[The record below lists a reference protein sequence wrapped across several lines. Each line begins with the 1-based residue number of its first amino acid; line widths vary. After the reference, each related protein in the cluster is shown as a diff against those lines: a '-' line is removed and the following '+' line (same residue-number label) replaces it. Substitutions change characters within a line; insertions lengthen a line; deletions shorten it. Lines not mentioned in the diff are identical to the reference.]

1 MFFFIFH
8 YNHCYSNSISYC
20 ALFLNYINA
29 QFKAATI
36 FYAFIQSKYYKIYTS
51 VTFRILFSCSPL
63 ITTKTGKR
71 ALLPY
76 WPSTPVQPSM
86 SKPSR
91 QARPTSITVSHPL
104 YPRNGRLNKN
114 LSISCPRTWIY
125 SASLLSSGACSVL
138 QVCITAGNFGVLTNV
153 PHDWNSQSDI
163 SLHYRLVSPCLEG
176 ANWNRWRQLLLAAS
190 LMAANERRLCAVD
203 PYAEQEHVM
212 AQSDGENSSIYG
224 VSPASVTS
232 QQHPH

>member
-91 QARPTSITVSHPL
+91 QARPTWITVSHPL
-104 YPRNGRLNKN
+104 YPRNGRLKKK
-114 LSISCPRTWIY
+114 
-125 SASLLSSGACSVL
+125 SVN
-138 QVCITAGNFGVLTNV
+138 Q
-153 PHDWNSQSDI
+153 
-163 SLHYRLVSPCLEG
+163 VSPCMTIFSISPEFWCLLCSPGLHYSREL
-176 ANWNRWRQLLLAAS
+176 WRFNQCSPWLKFS
-190 LMAANERRLCAVD
+190 VR
-203 PYAEQEHVM
+203 H
-212 AQSDGENSSIYG
+212 QS
-224 VSPASVTS
+224 AL
-232 QQHPH
+232 